1 MAEPSDVLKE
11 TTRSGPG
18 RMLIAV
24 YGIFALAATARSAVQ
39 LATRFGQAPLAYLL
53 SAFAAVVYVVATAAL
68 AGVVSRRVAY
78 LACGV
83 ELAGVLLVGAA
94 SLLVPDAFPDATVW
108 SDFGGGYGFVPLV
121 LPVLGLLWLRRTG
134 RRHAALRHSEHP
146 G

>member
-1 MAEPSDVLKE
+1 VADELKAA
-11 TTRSGPG
+11 TRSGPG
-18 RMLIAV
+18 RLLIAV

-53 SAFAAVVYVVATAAL
+53 SAFAAVVYVVATLAL
-68 AGVVSRRVAY
+68 GGVVSRRIAY

-83 ELAGVLLVGAA
+83 ELAGVVLVGAA
-94 SLLVPDAFPDATVW
+94 SLVFTDAFPDATVW

-121 LPVLGLLWLRRTG
+121 LPVLGLLWLRHTG
-134 RRHAALRHSEHP
+134 LRYSEDS